1 MRELSSKCKA
11 AWRKWRDT
19 GRGPEYEEL
28 KRLTRQCAEK
38 CRATLERHSWEKR
51 EKLFSSRDP
60 KRFRTPSNK
69 VSLGERLMYNGKI
82 ISDTPSV
89 NNCWVQHSTKV
100 FQSRSES
107 NSCISDALNQ
117 LDTLHCLSEMNS
129 DGITDDEVTTEEI
142 QAALRK
148 LKPRKARGIDG
159 LQSEHLIHG
168 GPLILWLRQV
178 FNAFE
183 CVPPC
188 ILTGIIQPI
197 YKGKGKDPLCCDS
210 YRGISITPAIMKLF
224 EYILLERIMPVLLEN
239 GHPL

>member
-1 MRELSSKCKA
+1 MAASSLIPTVKTKPRKKKRFSNDPQLRELSSKCKA

-19 GRGPEYEEL
+19 GQPSAGPEYEEM
-28 KRLTRQCAEK
+28 KRLRRQTRQCAEK

-60 KRFRTPSNK
+60 RRFRTPSNK

-89 NNCWVQHSTKV
+89 NNCWVQHFTKV

-107 NSCISDALNQ
+107 NPCISDALNQ
-117 LDTLHCLSEMNS
+117 LDKLHCLSKMNS
-129 DGITDDEVTTEEI
+129 DGITDDELTTEEI

-148 LKPRKARGIDG
+148 LKQRKARGVDG

-178 FNAFE
+178 FNTFIALRM
-183 CVPPC
+183 CSALHP
-188 ILTGIIQPI
+188 
-197 YKGKGKDPLCCDS
+197 
-210 YRGISITPAIMKLF
+210 YRNHSTYLQG
-224 EYILLERIMPVLLEN
+224 
-239 GHPL
+239 